1 MRFISKISYFWRE
14 IKNAKIMKKIGLF
27 ILVLFCT
34 SLAFSQTT
42 TTPAPA
48 PTPLP
53 QTAPV
58 NQKVRLGLS
67 FSPLLSW
74 FSTSGDAG
82 AVEPDGTRFNIAFG
96 LNTDFRIAQ
105 NSNYYFSTGLFLLNT
120 GGTLRHDYFTENDN
134 GEYFKTE
141 RTSDFR
147 INYVNIPVTMMLRT
161 NEIGYIRYF
170 GRVGFD
176 AAFNTKSTY
185 DYTDVNLD
193 NPSAADL
200 TVEDEDASDLTSL
213 MRFGLRIEAGFEMQI
228 GGTTNLYFT
237 ATYNSGLNNVF
248 SDDYELPKTNSL
260 GELIPGEGGEPQTER
275 RVKATTNLFAITA
288 GVYF

>member
-1 MRFISKISYFWRE
+1 
-14 IKNAKIMKKIGLF
+14 MKKIGLF